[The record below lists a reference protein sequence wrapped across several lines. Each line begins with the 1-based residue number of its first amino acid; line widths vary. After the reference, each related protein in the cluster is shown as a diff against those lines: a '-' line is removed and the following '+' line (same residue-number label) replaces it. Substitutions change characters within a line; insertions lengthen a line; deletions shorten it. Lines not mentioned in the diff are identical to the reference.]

1 MTHRLATNYA
11 KNYCNRTIIV
21 KVIVENVVIFF
32 GGGHSVLED
41 FCYLDSNI
49 SRLGNCDKECKMR
62 IGKVSSVFER
72 LANIWKRQH
81 KPASKDQVVISTV
94 PSYGH
99 FQSYR

>member
-1 MTHRLATNYA
+1 
-11 KNYCNRTIIV
+11 
-21 KVIVENVVIFF
+21 
-32 GGGHSVLED
+32 
-41 FCYLDSNI
+41 
-49 SRLGNCDKECKMR
+49 MR